1 MDCVPEV
8 NMERIKIRGRPG
20 EAGKITV
27 EYISKLGQFYEKFL
41 SKLKQEISEDYLIYI
56 DTNNKGI

>member
-1 MDCVPEV
+1 MD
-8 NMERIKIRGRPG
+8 RIAIRNRPG

-27 EYISKLGQFYEKFL
+27 EYISKLGEFYERFL
-41 SKLKQEISEDYLIYI
+41 EKIKKEIQEDYLIYI